1 MLGAVAMGASPL
13 FVRLADV
20 GPYASA
26 FWRCALAL
34 PFLALWA
41 LTKKAGSPR
50 RWRGTDRAVVL
61 SGVFF
66 AGDLF
71 FWHLSILATT
81 VANATFFATT
91 APIWVA
97 LGAWLLLQRKDRR
110 AHHRRARALPARRR
124 ARWSDNPGASRRIG

>member
-1 MLGAVAMGASPL
+1 MTASTLPYNRRTLFAFIALLLGAVAMGASPL

-34 PFLALWA
+34 PFLAIWA
-41 LTKKAGSPR
+41 AWEKGGLAASV
-50 RWRGTDRAVVL
+50 RGIDRAVIL

-71 FWHLSILATT
+71 FWHLSIMATT

-97 LGAWLLLQRKDRR
+97 
-110 AHHRRARALPARRR
+110 
-124 ARWSDNPGASRRIG
+124 